1 MRSIARVA
9 PVALALMLAG
19 ATVGHAQAGTKVAY
33 VNTAALLQN
42 APGREAA
49 EATLQRESQGFQAQL
64 QKMSDS
70 LNAMITKYTKAEP
83 TLSATAKETQTKAI
97 QALETDLQAKQ
108 LQLQQQFA
116 ARQNELMAPIRE
128 QVIKVLDDIRAE
140 DGYAIIFA
148 NDPQQS
154 VILSADKNLDITDR
168 VVARLRTVAARNP
181 APSSPASAPAAKPGT
196 PVSAPS
202 GVTRTK
208 PPTQ

>member
-9 PVALALMLAG
+9 PVALALMTA
-19 ATVGHAQAGTKVAY
+19 AASVGHAQAGTKIAY

-70 LNAMITKYTKAEP
+70 LNTMITKYQKAEP
-83 TLSATAKETQTKAI
+83 TLSATAKETQTKSI
-97 QALETDLQAKQ
+97 QALETELQAKQ

-116 ARQNELMAPIRE
+116 ARQTELMAPIRE
-128 QVIKVLDDIRAE
+128 SVMKVLDDIRVE
-140 DGYAIIFA
+140 DGFAIIFA
-148 NDPQQS
+148 SDPQQS
-154 VILSADKNLDITDR
+154 VVLSADKNLDITER
-168 VVARLRTVAARNP
+168 VVARLRTVAARAP
-181 APSSPASAPAAKPGT
+181 APSSAPATKPGT

>member
-19 ATVGHAQAGTKVAY
+19 SSVAHAQSAKIAY

-70 LNAMITKYTKAEP
+70 LNSMITKFTKAEP
-83 TLSATAKETQTKAI
+83 TLSAPVKETQTKAI
-97 QALETDLQAKQ
+97 QALETDLQARQ

-116 ARQNELMAPIRE
+116 ARQTELMAPIRE
-128 QVIKVLDDIRAE
+128 SVMKVLDDIRAE
-140 DGYAIIFA
+140 DGYAVIFA

-154 VILSADKNLDITDR
+154 VVLSADKNLDITER

-181 APSSPASAPAAKPGT
+181 APGALPSAPAAKTGT

-208 PPTQ
+208 PPAR

>member
-9 PVALALMLAG
+9 PVALTLMLAG
-19 ATVGHAQAGTKVAY
+19 ATVGHAQAGTKIAY

-49 EATLQRESQGFQAQL
+49 EATLQRESQGFQTQL

-70 LNAMITKYTKAEP
+70 LNSMITKFTKAEP
-83 TLSATAKETQTKAI
+83 TLSPAAKETQTKAI
-97 QALETDLQAKQ
+97 QALETELQAKQ

-116 ARQNELMAPIRE
+116 ARQAELMAPIRE
-128 QVIKVLDDIRAE
+128 SVMKVLDDIRAE
-140 DGYAIIFA
+140 DGFAIIFA
-148 NDPQQS
+148 SDPQQS
-154 VILSADKNLDITDR
+154 VVLSADKNLDITER
-168 VVARLRTVAARNP
+168 VVARLRTVASRGGP
-181 APSSPASAPAAKPGT
+181 VSAPAAPATKPGT